1 MNAVAPLKAVTP
13 HPESRLWLCR
23 KHRIAGVPSEPMCCK
38 AAVPVS
44 SRDRSLWYSERIAR
58 KPAEVRTHITLAKRD
73 VDGCMNAIARCAHA
87 HGKLWTR
94 TRVSAGTPLEGV
106 PETVRLR

>member
-1 MNAVAPLKAVTP
+1 MNAVAAQNTLTA
-13 HPESRLWLCR
+13 HPQSNLWLCR
-23 KHRIAGVPSEPMCCK
+23 KHRLAGVASEPLCC
-38 AAVPVS
+38 AAAYPVS
-44 SRDRSLWYSERIAR
+44 GRDRSLWYSERIAR

-87 HGKLWTR
+87 HGKIWFR
-94 TRVSAGTPLEGV
+94 TRVSVGTPLDGT